1 MIIILNYGFYLL
13 YLLLLFFL
21 IHWSLRQNAGQVG
34 EAADH

>member
-1 MIIILNYGFYLL
+1 MNYGFYLL
-13 YLLLLFFL
+13 YFLLLFL